1 MADNINRTG
10 PAAPVQPVYTA
21 VPPNYTQ
28 TGQSQGIPQP
38 VQQPVVQQ
46 PVYVQ
51 PVYTQ
56 PPQSTTDPEQIRRVP
71 EVSQSLVI
79 YSHSNLFYWWPIW
92 AVGYLMAVITW
103 MAGHDFQVGNNQVR
117 VHPSNN
123 LGIFFVFTLVLV
135 VLISNVTVRGLASA
149 LVIVAA
155 ALVLVLFAYFGLWD
169 DIFGFVG
176 SLTIYINQGAY
187 FWIATSMLLIWLFAF
202 FVFDRMTYWRVTNGQ
217 VTEVHIFGTSAKSFD
232 TENMTFE
239 KRRDDVFRHWLL
251 GLGSGD
257 LIVNAYSAGQREKLR
272 ISNVLFVAKKAH
284 LIQEMIATEPEVNAN
299 G

>member
-1 MADNINRTG
+1 MADNSNRSG
-10 PAAPVQPVYTA
+10 PTAPVQPVYTA
-21 VPPNYTQ
+21 VPQNYTQ
-28 TGQSQGIPQP
+28 TGQPQAVPQP

-51 PVYTQ
+51 PVYAQ
-56 PPQSTTDPEQIRRVP
+56 PAQSTTDPEPIPAVP

-92 AVGYLMAVITW
+92 AVSYLLAVITS
-103 MAGHDFQVGNNQVR
+103 MAGHDFQVGNFQVR

-123 LGIFFVFTLVLV
+123 LGIFFVFTLVMV
-135 VLISNVTVRGLASA
+135 VLISNITVRGLASA
-149 LVIVAA
+149 LVIVAV
-155 ALVLVLFAYFGLWD
+155 ALVMVLFAYFGLWD

-202 FVFDRMTYWRVTNGQ
+202 FVFDRLTYWRVTHGQ
-217 VTEVHIFGTSAKSFD
+217 VTEVHVFGASSKAFD

-251 GLGSGD
+251 GMGSGD
-257 LIVNAYSAGQREKLR
+257 LIVNAFSAGQREKLR
-272 ISNVLFVAKKAH
+272 ISNVLFVGTKAQ
-284 LIQEMIATEPEVNAN
+284 LIQQMIATEPDVTAN
-299 G
+299 R